1 MNEQYLDTIHRYLNG
16 TMDVNER
23 ESFETEMRQ
32 NPSLQKDVEM
42 ERLLLGGLEHA
53 GETELRQKIGTVQDQ
68 LAAEGF
74 FRAGAAETSPRLS
87 VTHLSKTYQ
96 MKRIIAIAAS
106 FAILAAAVWFFTRPA
121 NTPDPGALF
130 SKYYQPKEE
139 IQRAQEIIPKL
150 ESGLAGIP
158 TDGDTLRDALQFYAD
173 GNLEEAEK
181 LLKIYLESSPED
193 PLAAYFLGATF
204 MNQGYYAKAI
214 EIFLPLSRGESP
226 LKNDALWNLGLCYLK
241 TENGMDDARVS
252 FEKLSADNAYPNHR
266 GAKAVLEQLLPQH

>member
-193 PLAAYFLGATF
+193 LLAAYFLGATF
-204 MNQGYYAKAI
+204 MSQGYYAKAI